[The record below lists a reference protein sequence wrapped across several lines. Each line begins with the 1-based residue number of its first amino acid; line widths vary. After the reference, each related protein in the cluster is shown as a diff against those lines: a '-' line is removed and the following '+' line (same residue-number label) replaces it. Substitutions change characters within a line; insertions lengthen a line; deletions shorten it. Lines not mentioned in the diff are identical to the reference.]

1 MEKIVIKEVIKKVEE
16 KPVSAPKNSDYLSS
30 KSFKEQMKYFD
41 YSIIN
46 NEVIINKVIKGS
58 QYMVIPSGVNK
69 IAANA
74 FGKVA
79 NSLDEKIETIEIPS
93 SVYEI
98 GEQAFMANNYIK
110 KIILSDS
117 SVRVINSFTFNY
129 AKNLEFIALPN
140 CIQEI
145 KEKAFNKTSL
155 KEVFIPRTA
164 KFDPSAFDDTTMY
177 LLGYPSE
184 RDLLIKEYKE
194 NINKQKQ
201 LKELK
206 YQIDIEYK
214 KKKEALKKTLDEK
227 LNNLKDT
234 IKEKQ
239 KEISLL
245 DKQVETKSSL
255 TKQDDENEKSKIE
268 EEIKLLKTQ
277 IEVKKGLYINI
288 ANCILKDI
296 LIPEDVDISKPLE
309 KMFAKINKR
318 LQKVHY
324 SSMPFEEK
332 TLIEKLENIKARA
345 KRSVKKEISSEE
357 ELLMKELIS
366 ADPIEKQRHETY
378 DDKIKFFGDELI
390 DVKKGNN
397 KLIIPSF
404 INKVALSIFENKD
417 IDTLIIEGKCNRIE
431 NLEEQDVKNIKTL
444 VLVDSESIN
453 SHGFINPFRNNVET
467 IILKGNIKDIAR
479 MMFKEFKNLKQVI
492 IDTKSDISILDY
504 AFNNCKKLEKVDFNK
519 VSSIGL
525 SAFENCESLKEI
537 VSNTIKQIGACAFKN
552 CYNLKKVDFID
563 KDSIPKDTSLYSFF
577 IYRPFK
583 ILDKAFEG
591 INKIDEIH
599 LYGIGGSYILN
610 FDKVFCSIENNFDFY
625 TSRTDIKDF
634 IKELA
639 KYANVKKV

>member
-79 NSLDEKIETIEIPS
+79 NALDEKIETIEIPS

-117 SVRVINSFTFNY
+117 SVRVINSYTFNY

-201 LKELK
+201 LKEFK
-206 YQIDIEYK
+206 YQIDIEYR

-288 ANCILKDI
+288 GNCILKDI

-318 LQKVHY
+318 LKNVHY
-324 SSMPFEEK
+324 SSIPFEEK
-332 TLIEKLENIKARA
+332 TLIEKLENIKAKA
-345 KRSVKKEISSEE
+345 KKSVKKEISDEE
-357 ELLMKELIS
+357 ELLMQELIS

-404 INKVALSIFENKD
+404 INKVALSIFENKEV
-417 IDTLIIEGKCNRIE
+417 DTLIIEGKCNRIE

-444 VLVDSESIN
+444 VLIDSESIN
-453 SHGFINPFRNNVET
+453 SYGFINPFRNNVET
-467 IILKGNIKDIAR
+467 IILKGNIKEIAR
-479 MMFKEFKNLKQVI
+479 RMFKEFKNLKQVI
-492 IDTKSDISILDY
+492 IDTTSDISILDY
-504 AFNNCKKLEKVDFNK
+504 AFNDCKKLERVDFNK

-525 SAFENCESLKEI
+525 CAFENCESLKEI

-634 IKELA
+634 IKELS